1 DGGSRRAVLEARR
14 ARGTARL
21 FTIAISTAAQ
31 REWKSFRN
39 MSDIASPVRVGIV
52 GYGHLG
58 QFLVD
63 RIQKEGLAAGL
74 RLAFVW
80 NRNAD
85 KLSDSV
91 PKDLILTELSEFTQI
106 KADLIVEVCHPQI
119 VKDFGVQFLTHANF
133 LVGSPSALSD
143 SQLDQELRLTAKKHG
158 KTLYVPSGALWGG
171 QDIQRLNDS
180 GSLKAL
186 SIRMSKHPSCFRL
199 AGGLLSDWAKEDGRR
214 VLFHGSVAEL
224 CPIAPNNV
232 NTMAAA
238 AIAASTLGFHG
249 VTGEIVSDTASLSH
263 LANSEIL
270 LCGIPTP
277 SLADYHLVEV
287 EATGPNG
294 FSVKTVRRNPAKLG
308 AVTGSA
314 TYSSFW
320 SSLLVCKGH
329 GGRVHLC

>member
-1 DGGSRRAVLEARR
+1 MTHTS
-14 ARGTARL
+14 
-21 FTIAISTAAQ
+21 
-31 REWKSFRN
+31 
-39 MSDIASPVRVGIV
+39 SPIRVGIV

-63 RIQKEGLAAGL
+63 HIQREGLGVDFG
-74 RLAFVW
+74 LAFVW

-91 PKDLILTELSEFTQI
+91 PKDLILTNLSEFTHK

-119 VKDFGVQFLTHANF
+119 VKEFGVHFLAHANL

-143 SQLDQELRLTAKKHG
+143 SQLNQELRCSAQKHG
-158 KTLYVPSGALWGG
+158 NTLYVPSGALWGG

-199 AGGLLSDWAKEDGRR
+199 TGGLLSDWSEDEGRR

-238 AIAASTLGFHG
+238 AIAATTLGFNG
-249 VTGEIVSDTASLSH
+249 VTGEIVSDTA
-263 LANSEIL
+263 
-270 LCGIPTP
+270 
-277 SLADYHLVEV
+277 LADYHLVEV
-287 EATGPNG
+287 EVTGPDG
-294 FSVKTVRRNPAKLG
+294 FSVTTVRRNPAKIG

-314 TYSSFW
+314 TYNSFW

-329 GGRVHLC
+329 GGRVYLC

>member
-1 DGGSRRAVLEARR
+1 MTD
-14 ARGTARL
+14 
-21 FTIAISTAAQ
+21 IS
-31 REWKSFRN
+31 
-39 MSDIASPVRVGIV
+39 SPIRVGIV

-63 RIQKEGLAAGL
+63 RIQREGPGVGL
-74 RLAFVW
+74 SLAFVW

-85 KLSDSV
+85 KFSDSL
-91 PKDLILTELSEFTQI
+91 PKDLILTNLSEFTHK

-119 VKDFGVQFLTHANF
+119 VKEFGVNFLTHANL

-143 SQLDQELRLTAKKHG
+143 SQLNQELRCSAQKHG
-158 KTLYVPSGALWGG
+158 NTLYVPSGALWGG

-199 AGGLLSDWAKEDGRR
+199 TGGLLSDWSEDEGRR

-249 VTGEIVSDTASLSH
+249 VTGEIVSDTA
-263 LANSEIL
+263 
-270 LCGIPTP
+270 
-277 SLADYHLVEV
+277 LADYHLVEV
-287 EATGPNG
+287 EVTGPDG
-294 FSVKTVRRNPAKLG
+294 FSVTTVRRNPAKIG

-314 TYSSFW
+314 TYNSFW

-329 GGRVHLC
+329 GGRVYLC

>member
-1 DGGSRRAVLEARR
+1 MTD
-14 ARGTARL
+14 
-21 FTIAISTAAQ
+21 IS
-31 REWKSFRN
+31 
-39 MSDIASPVRVGIV
+39 SPIRVGIV

-63 RIQKEGLAAGL
+63 RIQKKGLAAGL
-74 RLAFVW
+74 SLAFVW

-85 KLSDSV
+85 KLIESV
-91 PKDLILTELSEFTQI
+91 PKDLILTNLSEFTQI

-119 VKDFGVQFLTHANF
+119 VKDFGVRFLSHANF

-143 SQLDQELRLTAKKHG
+143 SQLDKELRLTAKKHG

-199 AGGLLSDWAKEDGRR
+199 AGGTFSDWAGEEGRC

-249 VTGEIVSDTASLSH
+249 VTGEIVSDTA
-263 LANSEIL
+263 
-270 LCGIPTP
+270 
-277 SLADYHLVEV
+277 LADYHLVEV
-287 EATGPNG
+287 EVTGPDG

-314 TYSSFW
+314 TYNSFW

-329 GGRVHLC
+329 GGRVYLC

>member
-1 DGGSRRAVLEARR
+1 MTHTS
-14 ARGTARL
+14 
-21 FTIAISTAAQ
+21 
-31 REWKSFRN
+31 
-39 MSDIASPVRVGIV
+39 SPIRVGIV

-63 RIQKEGLAAGL
+63 HIQREGLGVGFG
-74 RLAFVW
+74 LAFVW

-91 PKDLILTELSEFTQI
+91 PKDLILTNLSEFTHK

-119 VKDFGVQFLTHANF
+119 VKEFGVHFLAHANL

-143 SQLDQELRLTAKKHG
+143 SQLNQELRCSAQKHG
-158 KTLYVPSGALWGG
+158 NTLYVPSGALWGG

-199 AGGLLSDWAKEDGRR
+199 TGGLLSDWSEDEGRR

-238 AIAASTLGFHG
+238 AIAATTLGFNG
-249 VTGEIVSDTASLSH
+249 VTGEIVSDTA
-263 LANSEIL
+263 
-270 LCGIPTP
+270 
-277 SLADYHLVEV
+277 LADYHLVEV
-287 EATGPNG
+287 EVTGPDG
-294 FSVKTVRRNPAKLG
+294 FSVTTVRRNPAKIG

-314 TYSSFW
+314 TYNSFW

-329 GGRVHLC
+329 GGRVYLC